1 MSLQDGKEYLFLNEN
16 FEEDDTGRRR
26 WSSYGLLNPSA
37 YFRVW
42 PEKMTNINLSKIYT
56 FLFSNTKINRQSLKL
71 FCASL
76 RLHILISSTN
86 PSNLYL
92 HLIFTS
98 QIFLVF
104 LLSHAFY
111 ICVKSPSFLLSYL
124 AVVRVV
130 GNPIWTRNSPTG
142 YKFRLLPLQ

>member
-1 MSLQDGKEYLFLNEN
+1 MRILKKVILDEGDAPAMACSIHQHISEC
-16 FEEDDTGRRR
+16 
-26 WSSYGLLNPSA
+26 GLKSWQVLILA
-37 YFRVW
+37 RFTRFYFRTLKSIDSHLTCSERVYDFTFW
-42 PEKMTNINLSKIYT
+42 SVRPILLSTSK
-56 FLFSNTKINRQSLKL
+56 S
-71 FCASL
+71 
-76 RLHILISSTN
+76 
-86 PSNLYL
+86 SNLYL